1 MYVALTVFVDDACTI
16 LDRVCHLEDGDFWL
30 KSAAEF
36 IGRPVKQG
44 DCILGVR
51 VDRIG
56 SEVYDETDDF
66 NNPASRHH
74 Y

>member
-1 MYVALTVFVDDACTI
+1 MYVALTVFLDTECTQ
-16 LDRVCHLEDGDFWL
+16 LDRVVHLTDGSDWL

-36 IGRPVKQG
+36 IGRPVKQN

-56 SEVYDETDDF
+56 SESPEDDF
-66 NNPASRHH
+66 NYVGSRHH

>member
-1 MYVALTVFVDDACTI
+1 MYIALTVFADEACTV
-16 LDRVCHLEDGDFWL
+16 LDRVVHLEEGADWL

-66 NNPASRHH
+66 NYVGSRHH

>member
-1 MYVALTVFVDDACTI
+1 MYVALTVFLDTECTHF
-16 LDRVCHLEDGDFWL
+16 DRVCHLEDGDFWL

-44 DCILGVR
+44 DTILGVR

-56 SEVYDETDDF
+56 SESPEDDF